1 MADEYDLTVIQRHP
15 VYATYGA
22 DKIGPSETPLNIS
35 FDAKTY
41 ESMIQ
46 ENGGAVPV
54 AKLINSKT
62 AKIEIE
68 TKNVAYILG
77 VVDGFAVGDDVY
89 AVANSGALVV
99 APIGGGASAKI
110 ITFTNAFVEPETSYI
125 PKAGE
130 DHTGKLV
137 ITAFP
142 DATTGKLFTLTDPA

>member
-22 DKIGPSETPLNIS
+22 DKIGPTETPLNIS

-54 AKLINSKT
+54 AKILNSKS

-68 TKNVAYILG
+68 TKNIAYLLG
-77 VVDGFAVGDDVY
+77 VVDGIDVGDDIY
-89 AVANSGALVV
+89 DVANSGALVV
-99 APIGGGASAKI
+99 TPIGGGAAAKT
-110 ITFTNAFVEPETSYI
+110 ITFTNCFIEPESSYV

-142 DATTGKLFTLTDPA
+142 DLITGKLFTLTP